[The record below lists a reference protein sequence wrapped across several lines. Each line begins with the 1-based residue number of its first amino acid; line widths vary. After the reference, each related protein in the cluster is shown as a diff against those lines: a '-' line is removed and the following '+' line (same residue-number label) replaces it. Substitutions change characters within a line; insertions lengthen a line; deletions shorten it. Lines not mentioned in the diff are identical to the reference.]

1 MEQWLVGV
9 ARAHHSGRESA
20 ARKVRTRCDATQAYG
35 KIGEHNP
42 AEVMIEQQWWCGTD
56 RTSTA
61 YFTAV
66 VVRDSAAAI
75 MHKPVALVAHNFF
88 AAVRHN
94 FKEIYNF
101 VLLR

>member
-1 MEQWLVGV
+1 MRV

-20 ARKVRTRCDATQAYG
+20 ARKVRTRCDATKTYG

-42 AEVMIEQQWWCGTD
+42 PEVIIEQQWWCRTH
-56 RTSTA
+56 RTSSA

-75 MHKPVALVAHNFF
+75 MYKSVALVAHNF
-88 AAVRHN
+88 
-94 FKEIYNF
+94 
-101 VLLR
+101 LLR